1 MRIGII
7 LSKVI
12 DLFIK
17 KSKDGSKE
25 QEIDKLKQE
34 NYKQLIIIITMILV
48 GICGLNE
55 IFPKL
60 EISPWWYSQTEKAL
74 NFLLGGN

>member
-1 MRIGII
+1 MKIGII
-7 LSKVI
+7 LSKVV

-17 KSKDGSKE
+17 KTKDASKE
-25 QEIDKLKQE
+25 QEIYKLKQE
-34 NYKQLIIIITMILV
+34 NYKQLIMIITIILV

-60 EISPWWYSQTEKAL
+60 EISPWWYSQTEKVL
-74 NFLLGGN
+74 DFLLGGN

>member
-1 MRIGII
+1 MKIIII

-17 KSKDGSKE
+17 KTKDASKE
-25 QEIDKLKQE
+25 QEIYKLKQE
-34 NYKQLIIIITMILV
+34 NYKQLIIIVAIILV
-48 GICGLNE
+48 GVCGLNE

-60 EISPWWYSQTEKAL
+60 EISPWWYFQTEKLL